1 MVAHDSDQL
10 VEFLRE
16 KAGPALR
23 VVARYDGDS
32 YEFRF
37 VRDDIESQYSR
48 EELRQHVES
57 FRIDENVAKALERD
71 LIAGDHHC
79 SIRIFD
85 ETVIL
90 NFTQGAGLG
99 TIISLDPTA
108 GRDLLAFIT
117 EALRV
122 LDSTNEQIKS
132 KPNWL

>member
-1 MVAHDSDQL
+1 MVRHDSDRL

-37 VRDDIESQYSR
+37 TRDDIESQYSR
-48 EELRQHVES
+48 AELRQHVES
-57 FRIDENVAKALERD
+57 FRMDENVGNALERD
-71 LIAGDHHC
+71 LHAGDHHC
-79 SIRIFD
+79 SLRVFD

-90 NFTQGAGLG
+90 NFTQGAGVG
-99 TIISLDPTA
+99 TIISLEPTA
-108 GRDLLAFIT
+108 GRDLLSFIT

-122 LDSTNEQIKS
+122 LNTTDEQIKS